1 MEKIQRSIISI
12 YRIPCLNDL
21 GFLSVG
27 GSKVVYQQK
36 HIRRWNEK
44 ISSMHYLQGVF
55 CADLRFDQLLRSIFP
70 QHTVLDDVIF
80 QQLLDD
86 ILLSKQTMNSL
97 NLVYMEK
104 NCWTLLLVELLP
116 WHCATQDQKPIKNNY
131 HFFLCAIIDE
141 IFLVPVHTFMEKSIW
156 KYHNNISRTNVTQKQ
171 TEKFPSSLTGNWLST
186 KYLLCFNT
194 NLTFP

>member
-1 MEKIQRSIISI
+1 MVKIQRTIISI
-12 YRIPCLNDL
+12 CRIQCLNDL

-27 GSKVVYQQK
+27 DSKVVYQQK
-36 HIRRWNEK
+36 HIPRWNENL
-44 ISSMHYLQGVF
+44 SSMHYLQGVF

-80 QQLLDD
+80 QQLLYD
-86 ILLSKQTMNSL
+86 ILLSKQTVNSL

-116 WHCATQDQKPIKNNY
+116 WHCATQDQKLIKNNY
-131 HFFLCAIIDE
+131 HFVLCAIIDE
-141 IFLVPVHTFMEKSIW
+141 IFLVPVHTFMEKSFW
-156 KYHNNISRTNVTQKQ
+156 KYHNNISRTTVTQKQ